1 MNLQKIIEELVERLD
16 CLEVTV
22 SATESEPAVVWHVN
36 TFILRQLDEAGTYA
50 SVL

>member
-22 SATESEPAVVWHVN
+22 SAIESEPAVVWHVN
-36 TFILRQLDEAGTYA
+36 TFICQLDEAGTYG